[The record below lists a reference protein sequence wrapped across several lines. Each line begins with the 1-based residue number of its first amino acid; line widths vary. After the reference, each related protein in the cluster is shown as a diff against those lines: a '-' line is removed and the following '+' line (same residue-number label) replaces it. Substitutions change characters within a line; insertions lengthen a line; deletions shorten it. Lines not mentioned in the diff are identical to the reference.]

1 MHNAAFRALGLDAVY
16 VPLPVATADVASVI
30 AALAHAGG
38 AGNVTVPHKESAA
51 HAVTRPSAR
60 VKALGACNTFWGED
74 GGIAGDNT
82 DVDGVRAALS
92 ELEAPASNWLVAG
105 TGGAARAVVAAAQ
118 ELGAGIAVR
127 SRDAGRRTAF
137 ETWVKGL
144 GVTVAKIESCE
155 VLINATP
162 LGLHAGDHLP
172 LALDDAPRAVVA
184 FDLIYARG
192 ETAWV
197 RAMRQNG
204 LRAADGRGMLVAQG
218 AEAFRR
224 WFPQEDPPI
233 EIMRAVVT
241 DALR

>member
-1 MHNAAFRALGLDAVY
+1 M
-16 VPLPVATADVASVI
+16 
-30 AALAHAGG
+30 
-38 AGNVTVPHKESAA
+38 
-51 HAVTRPSAR
+51 
-60 VKALGACNTFWGED
+60 
-74 GGIAGDNT
+74 
-82 DVDGVRAALS
+82 RAALS

-105 TGGAARAVVAAAQ
+105 TGGAARAVVAAAK

-127 SRDAGRRTAF
+127 SRDSGRRAAF
-137 ETWVKGL
+137 EAWVTGL
-144 GVTVAKIESCE
+144 GVPVARFESCE

-184 FDLIYARG
+184 FDLIYSKG

-204 LRAADGRGMLVAQG
+204 LRASDGRGMLVAQG